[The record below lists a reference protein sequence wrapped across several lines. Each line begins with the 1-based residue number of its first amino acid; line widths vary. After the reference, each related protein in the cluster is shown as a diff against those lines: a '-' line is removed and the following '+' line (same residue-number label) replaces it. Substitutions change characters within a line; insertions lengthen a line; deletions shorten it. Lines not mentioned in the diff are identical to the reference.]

1 MQKNSSFSE
10 KLEAFFAGKG
20 FYIVLFLCVAIIGVS
35 AWVILAGTGT
45 NVDNHSATEVMQQKK
60 DNIAA
65 VTTAPEAPERPE
77 LSQNTDN
84 SHAELVES
92 AELETGNVQ
101 NPEPEAE
108 TAVWEEAAPVSEV
121 QAPLFIWPVNGDIE
135 IPYSV
140 DALIYNRTMRDW
152 RTHDGIDVAAELGT
166 QVMAV
171 CSGTVENIYADD
183 LYGTTVV
190 IAHNDGLRSIYS
202 NLAEMPTV
210 SIGDGVATG
219 EIIGAIGDT
228 ALAETGEVTHL
239 HLSMTLDGTSVNP
252 ADYLP
257 YR

>member
-1 MQKNSSFSE
+1 MQKNNSFGE

-20 FYIVLFLCVAIIGVS
+20 FYIVLFLCVAVIGVS

-45 NVDNHSATEVMQQKK
+45 DVENQPITDVMQQAPE
-60 DNIAA
+60 NAGA
-65 VTTAPEAPERPE
+65 VTVAPEAPAVIKEPE
-77 LSQNTDN
+77 V
-84 SHAELVES
+84 VEPMG
-92 AELETGNVQ
+92 EEETEEAANAG
-101 NPEPEAE
+101 PEPEAE
-108 TAVWEEAAPVSEV
+108 TGVWTESEPVIDVTE
-121 QAPLFIWPVNGDIE
+121 QLFIWPVNGEIE

-140 DALIYNRTMRDW
+140 SALIYNRTMKDW
-152 RTHDGIDVAAELGT
+152 RTHDGIDLAAELGT

-171 CSGTVENIYADD
+171 SSGTIEDIYQDD

-190 IAHNDGLRSIYS
+190 ISHGGGLTSTYS

-210 SIGDGVATG
+210 NAGDSVSTG
-219 EIIGAIGDT
+219 EVIGAVGDT

-239 HLSMTLDGTSVNP
+239 HLSMAQDGVSVNP